1 MVSIQDDSGL
11 LSPGLIECMERAALE
26 SLLFEDRRG
35 SVDITAVKSADIRA
49 LNQSHRKVDCVTD
62 VLSFPA
68 VETGETPQD
77 AFWGDIVICPARA
90 EEQAKEY
97 GHSIERELAFL
108 TVHGM
113 LHLFGFD
120 HVLPEDEALMISE
133 QKRILERMGISR

>member
-1 MVSIQDDSGL
+1 VINIRDESGMLDS
-11 LSPGLIECMERAALE
+11 EKMRCVEQAALTA
-26 SLLFEDRRG
+26 LLMEGKEGR
-35 SVDITAVKSADIRA
+35 VDMTAVKPARIRA
-49 LNQSHRKVDCVTD
+49 LNRAYREIDRVTD

-68 VETGETPQD
+68 VEAGDTPAD
-77 AFWGDIVICPARA
+77 GFWGDIMLCPVRA

-120 HVLPEDEALMISE
+120 HILPADEALMISE
-133 QKRILERMGISR
+133 QRRILERMGVSR

>member
-1 MVSIQDDSGL
+1 MINIRDDSGML
-11 LSPGLIECMERAALE
+11 DAEKIRCVEQAALAA
-26 SLLFEDRRG
+26 LLLEVKKGRI
-35 SVDITAVKSADIRA
+35 DITAVKPARIRA
-49 LNQSHRKVDCVTD
+49 LNRAYREIDRVTD

-68 VETGETPQD
+68 VEEGDTPAD
-77 AFWGDIVICPARA
+77 GFWGDIVLCPARA

-120 HVLPEDEALMISE
+120 HILPADEALMISE
-133 QKRILERMGISR
+133 QRQILERMGVSR